1 MLSWIFKFIP
11 TQEVL
16 KEVLTLATAGFS
28 LIAALAWNE
37 TIQAAVNQFLPVGN
51 GSALLGKFIYAM
63 VVTILAVFVTINL
76 SKFKERFDEEK
87 QQNPPQA

>member
-1 MLSWIFKFIP
+1 MLSWFFKFIP
-11 TQEVL
+11 TKEVL

-37 TIQAAVNQFLPVGN
+37 TIQAAVAQWLPVSN

-76 SKFKERFDEEK
+76 GKFKDRFEEEK